1 MDSLKKNTFLTTY
14 LAVLGVG
21 VVGLGYLLYS
31 SSNANKAAATAY
43 DDQQQALAT
52 LQERPLTPNEKN
64 LTSRRAQVDAFAAT
78 VSNLQKS
85 LMASQPALEVAAQ
98 GDAFQSK
105 LTETLNAVKIQA
117 ELTKLNSRAGGGF
130 DLGFGKYLDKLPSTK
145 AVPDLLYQLGGINAM
160 VGTLLT
166 DRVATIDDITRTE
179 LDVESS
185 KADDTAAKPAAGR
198 AAAKKPSAALKALDE
213 QLVLKRYPM
222 EVRFSGSPRSV
233 QDVLNHLAASKD
245 YFFAIRSLRVENER
259 KDGPPK
265 GQAPAVDSSEKIKK
279 DSDIVLGGEKIMVW
293 IAVDLIRFLD
303 PTVAA
308 ADTKA
313 GSKTVN

>member
-21 VVGLGYLLYS
+21 VLGLGYLLYS
-31 SSNANKAAATAY
+31 SSKAHKAAATAY

-52 LQERPLTPNEKN
+52 LQAKKLTPNEKN

-78 VSNLQKS
+78 VTDLQKS

-130 DLGFGKYLDKLPSTK
+130 DLGFGKYLDKLPGSK

-185 KADDTAAKPAAGR
+185 KADDAAANPAAGR
-198 AAAKKPSAALKALDE
+198 AAAKKPSAAPAVLDE

-265 GQAPAVDSSEKIKK
+265 GQAPAADSSEKIKK

-293 IAVDLIRFLD
+293 MAVDLIRFLD

-308 ADTKA
+308 ADSKA